1 MGEENSRSAREV
13 GGDLVGERNIAST
26 VVFEEVFK
34 VVFKEVAEVVV
45 VVEVEEGRVFSL
57 A

>member
-1 MGEENSRSAREV
+1 MGEEKSRSAREV

-34 VVFKEVAEVVV
+34 EVAEVVV
-45 VVEVEEGRVFSL
+45 EVEVGRVFSL

>member
-13 GGDLVGERNIAST
+13 GGDLVGERNMAST
-26 VVFEEVFK
+26 VVLEVVFK
-34 VVFKEVAEVVV
+34 VVLEVGEEV
-45 VVEVEEGRVFSL
+45 VVEVEVGRVFSL

>member
-1 MGEENSRSAREV
+1 MRSAREV

-26 VVFEEVFK
+26 VVLEEVFK
-34 VVFKEVAEVVV
+34 VVFKEVAEVVA